1 MINIDTILA
10 AIALGIHILSTILSS
25 LRTLVKFRSHRH
37 STSNF
42 QTLERRMDRID
53 STIQDLSLRSEN
65 QWTIL
70 NTQMSSLQTDMSSM
84 QTEMS
89 GMQTDMRGMRNDLS
103 ELIQK
108 WDAIMEKS
116 KT

>member
-70 NTQMSSLQTDMSSM
+70 NTQISSLQTD
-84 QTEMS
+84 MS